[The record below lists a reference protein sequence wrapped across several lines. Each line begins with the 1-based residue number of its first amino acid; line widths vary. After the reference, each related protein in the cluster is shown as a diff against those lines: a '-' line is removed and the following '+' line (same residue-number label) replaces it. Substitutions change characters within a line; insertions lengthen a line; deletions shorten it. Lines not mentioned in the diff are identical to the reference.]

1 MCVCVC
7 VCVCVCAVLTRA
19 LTPLVFY
26 FYFFSHWGKSCQ
38 RSNRPRTTY
47 VDDPEVYV
55 RMMTDETVEVTDLIH
70 LTEEMIALV
79 WNKREPFEDP
89 LPHVNMVMG
98 AYTTAQARLKLYS
111 VLERLQH
118 RALYFDTDSVIFTQ
132 RDGEWEP
139 PTGEFLGDLK
149 CETDGEP
156 ITAFVSGGPKNYAYR
171 LASGQTTCKIRGF
184 TLGSGNAQLLNFET
198 MEQMVLG
205 DGLRE
210 GSTVEALNP
219 FNVRSDRSGALRS
232 TGGAVGAK
240 KIYRLVYD
248 KRVVQPDGKS
258 TLPFGW
264 SV

>member
-1 MCVCVC
+1 
-7 VCVCVCAVLTRA
+7 
-19 LTPLVFY
+19 
-26 FYFFSHWGKSCQ
+26 
-38 RSNRPRTTY
+38 
-47 VDDPEVYV
+47 
-55 RMMTDETVEVTDLIH
+55 MMTDETVEVSDLIH
-70 LTEEMIALV
+70 LTEEMVALI
-79 WNKREPFEDP
+79 WTKRDAFEQP

-111 VLERLQH
+111 VLED

-132 RDGEWEP
+132 KDGEWEP

-156 ITAFVSGGPKNYAYR
+156 ITAFVSGGTKNYAYR
-171 LASGQTTCKIRGF
+171 LASGNTSCKIRGF
-184 TLGSGNAQLLNFET
+184 TLGSGNAQLLNFDV
-198 MEQMVLG
+198 MERMVLE

-219 FNVRSDRSGALRS
+219 FNVRSDHGGALRS
-232 TGGAVGAK
+232 TGGADGATK
-240 KIYRLVYD
+240 RYRLVYD
-248 KRVVQPDGKS
+248 KRVVLPDGVS